1 MAIDITE
8 LLQSVGGGSGGG
20 AILGGLL
27 AKYFVNKNEKEIE
40 AIKRELQSN
49 KDADSIR
56 DTAIE
61 LLKKETEYHSKSH
74 EELKSWFKTFEEK
87 MDKKLD
93 QIFERINK

>member
-1 MAIDITE
+1 MAVDITE
-8 LLQSVGGGSGGG
+8 LLQSIGGGSGGG

-40 AIKRELQSN
+40 ALKQMMQNN

-61 LLKKETEYHSKSH
+61 LLKQDAEYSSKSH
-74 EELKSWFKTFEEK
+74 EELKQMFIAFEKK

-93 QIFERINK
+93 MILNLKNS